1 MALYIHNE
9 TLNLL
14 SLELSMLCIITC
26 EFRFIFDAQHMKIN
40 TDLHGFKLEARV
52 RAPHEG
58 CAAIG
63 GAPQG
68 L

>member
-1 MALYIHNE
+1 MFYLL
-9 TLNLL
+9 TLRLK
-14 SLELSMLCIITC
+14 IIC
-26 EFRFIFDAQHMKIN
+26 KFRFIFDAQRMKIN
-40 TDLHGFKLEARV
+40 TDFRGFKMGERV

-58 CAAIG
+58 CAGIV